1 MQTHYCKY
9 LLLAALSIVL
19 VACSGSNKPGNAQL
33 SETMQ
38 SQMPAY
44 WKLKNLRVE
53 SQENLGTE
61 TSPRIASRFK
71 ATLAPSEDLYT
82 PARTMPDLPS
92 RPVFSVIF
100 IERSLKKDEGIDTYG
115 VMSSTRKGEGWETRI
130 NLESDSPTT
139 FGKPQSQYRGD
150 ADRVIVVGSKE
161 EESLRN
167 ELVEAQERKK
177 QDEEA
182 RVEKA
187 RQDLLSRI
195 EGTGRFTGVLR
206 QGYRDSY
213 MIELE
218 LTRGGGS
225 DSVTGWIDFPEL
237 GKKKSLQGTV
247 IAEGSDQFV
256 LRLVET
262 GVISQT
268 PGSTALEGIRYGL
281 SIDPENA
288 KGLIG
293 PWNQGRYSGVVQI
306 RRTN

>member
-1 MQTHYCKY
+1 MQIRKCRG
-9 LLLAALSIVL
+9 LLLAILSIVL
-19 VACSGSNKPGNAQL
+19 MACSNSNKPANAQL
-33 SETMQ
+33 SETIR
-38 SQMPAY
+38 SQIPAY
-44 WKLKNLRVE
+44 WQLKNLRVE

-82 PARTMPDLPS
+82 LARAPDLPS
-92 RPVFSVIF
+92 RPDFSVLF
-100 IERSLKKDEGIDTYG
+100 VERSLKKDEGIDIYG

-150 ADRVIVVGSKE
+150 ADRVIVAGSNE

-167 ELVEAQERKK
+167 ELVEALERKK

-218 LTRGGGS
+218 LTRTSGS

-247 IAEGSDQFV
+247 IAEGSNQFV
-256 LRLVET
+256 LRLVEN
-262 GVISQT
+262 GVVSQT

-293 PWNQGRYSGVVQI
+293 PWNQGRYSGSVQI